1 MKAHEPAGSPPDA
14 PPKFVGQT
22 LRSLLLNPWE
32 LIKRWNTKTASLSA
46 LYRGVI
52 FLIASAPLYSA
63 ADLRA
68 AATEAAFGAAF
79 AGFFGTVT
87 QQLRFAQPRWQ
98 AQLVIVG
105 VIPLAFQTG
114 EILSHAAAGTQS
126 FHAGMIASAVATAL
140 SAAFNLFIMR
150 RGALL
155 VGPEGRSFLHD
166 LGSLPKLIVMFV
178 VSGALW
184 IWRLLGCVGRF
195 RSRDTT
201 VSS

>member
-1 MKAHEPAGSPPDA
+1 MKPHEPAGSSLDP

-32 LIKRWNTKTASLSA
+32 LITKWNTKTAALSA

-52 FLIASAPLYSA
+52 FLIASAPSYSA

-68 AATEAAFGAAF
+68 AATEAAFGATF
-79 AGFFGTVT
+79 AGFVGTIT

-105 VIPLAFQTG
+105 VIPLAFQSG
-114 EILSHAAAGTQS
+114 EIIAHTAAGTQS
-126 FHAGMIASAVATAL
+126 FHAGMIASAAATAL

-155 VGPEGRSFLHD
+155 VGREGRPFLHD

-178 VSGALW
+178 VSGALFT
-184 IWRLLGCVGRF
+184 WRLLGGIGRF
-195 RSRDTT
+195 CSRDTT

>member
-1 MKAHEPAGSPPDA
+1 MKAHEPVGSSSDPA
-14 PPKFVGQT
+14 PVFVGQT
-22 LRSLLLNPWE
+22 LRSLLLNPWQ
-32 LIKRWNTKTASLSA
+32 LIKRWNTKTAALSA
-46 LYRGVI
+46 LYRGVV
-52 FLIASAPLYSA
+52 FLIASAPSYSA

-68 AATEAAFGAAF
+68 TATEAAFGAVF

-105 VIPLAFQTG
+105 VFPLAFQTG
-114 EILSHAAAGTQS
+114 EILSHTAAGTEA

-155 VGPEGRSFLHD
+155 VGPEGRPFLYD

-178 VSGALW
+178 LSGALW
-184 IWRLLGCVGRF
+184 IWRLMRSVGRF
-195 RSRDTT
+195 CARVTT